1 VWQRPSDP
9 APPVAGLR
17 SRHPLAVSVTAAAV
31 AIVSTLAIAEIVGL
45 HQVGRAFDHVQPV
58 WLIVGVVAQVVS
70 LAAYAVTYRA
80 IVAETT
86 GRRLHRGLGV
96 ELVLTGF
103 GAFGASGGFEFDHR
117 VLQRLGLHA
126 RLALRTVLDL
136 GGVELLSLVWI
147 AFAVSVLALFTDP
160 SLPGSLIWP
169 WLIAVP
175 VGTAIAVALSRLR
188 RPEDVKARRLPLRE
202 AAESL
207 ADVLALARHP
217 VRARASWG
225 GVMVYW
231 AADMA
236 TLYVAVR
243 TFGLRPPWE
252 SLVLAYAT
260 GYLLSRRS
268 LPLGG
273 AGFVQVLM
281 TFSLYWVDEPL
292 APSLAA
298 VVVYRAMTVLL
309 ARLPALAARIRMDID
324 AALDNPFEPDDTN
337 AVQPN
342 DA

>member
-1 VWQRPSDP
+1 
-9 APPVAGLR
+9 VAGLKG
-17 SRHPLAVSVTAAAV
+17 RHPLAVSLAAAAV
-31 AIVSTLAIAEIVGL
+31 AIVSTLSIAEIVGL
-45 HQVGRAFDHVQPV
+45 HQVGRAFDHLQPV
-58 WLIVGVVAQVVS
+58 WLLVGVLAQVVS

-126 RLALRTVLDL
+126 RVA
-136 GGVELLSLVWI
+136 LVWI
-147 AFAVSVLALFTDP
+147 AFAVSVLALFADP

-175 VGTAIAVALSRLR
+175 IGTAIAVALSRLR
-188 RPEDVKARRLPLRE
+188 RPEDVKPRRLPLRE

-217 VRARASWG
+217 IRARASWG

-236 TLYVAVR
+236 TLYAAVR

-273 AGFVQVLM
+273 AGFVQILM
-281 TFSLYWVDEPL
+281 TFSLYWVHEPL
-292 APSLAA
+292 APALAA
-298 VVVYRAMTVLL
+298 VTVYRAMTVLL
-309 ARLPALAARIRMDID
+309 ARLPALAAQIRMDIE
-324 AALDNPFEPDDTN
+324 AALDNPFEPDEET
-337 AVQPN
+337 AAQVN